1 MKKLLVVLI
10 LTVTIVSGCGAAKT
24 GVPATT
30 SAAATQTTTTTTAT
44 PAPSTTTSGTPT
56 PTAPQTLRGVSLS
69 PKSTNALDFAA
80 FVKQAAA
87 SLDVV
92 TWAGDWME
100 LTNTE
105 SGGPVLIATL
115 GKQYGFLPL
124 PELGFQSN
132 GALTHPLDSG
142 NQQLFLSSVAAYAR
156 MWHPA
161 YLGIGIEMNS
171 LWEKDPAGFDTFVKL
186 FNEAVPAIK
195 AVSPDTKV
203 FTCFQLEKMKGYT
216 LWKDAPPDPAKAEWD
231 LIDRFNADLVAFTT
245 YPDLVFKNPS
255 ELPADYYSSI
265 AQHVDK
271 PVIFTEIGWHAAAS
285 PAGWESSGAE
295 QAAFVTRFLDLVKPL
310 ESPILIWSFM
320 YDPKAIEPFNSMGLY
335 ASDGTARPAAAL
347 WLKQ

>member
-1 MKKLLVVLI
+1 MRTFAVVLLVAVLA
-10 LTVTIVSGCGAAKT
+10 LSGCAASNTTAPASPSTT
-24 GVPATT
+24 GPAT
-30 SAAATQTTTTTTAT
+30 APATTTAT
-44 PAPSTTTSGTPT
+44 GTPT
-56 PTAPQTLRGVSLS
+56 TSSGPLRGVSLS
-69 PKSTNALDFAA
+69 PRSTSALDFAS

-87 SLDVV
+87 SLGVV
-92 TWAGDWME
+92 SWAGDWLE
-100 LTNTE
+100 LTRPDD
-105 SGGPVLIATL
+105 GGPTVIASL

-124 PELGFQSN
+124 PELAFQNN
-132 GALTHPLDSG
+132 GALLRPLDAG
-142 NQQLFLSSVAAYAR
+142 NRQLFLSSVTDYAS

-216 LWKDAPPDPAKAEWD
+216 LWRDAPPDPSRAEWD
-231 LIDRFNADLVAFTT
+231 LVGKFNADLVAFTT
-245 YPDLVFKNPS
+245 YPDLVFKNPADV
-255 ELPADYYSSI
+255 PADYYTSI

-285 PAGWESSGAE
+285 PAGWESSDAE
-295 QAAFVTRFLDLVKPL
+295 QAAFLTRFLGLVAPL
-310 ESPILIWSFM
+310 KCPMLIWSFM

-335 ASDGTARPAAAL
+335 SSDGTARPAAAL